1 MNNKNQ
7 FQSNQRYFTIC
18 IYTVFVIIAACII
31 FRVIFHWNATIQIFK
46 DLLSNMSSFVVGIL
60 IAFMIS
66 PLASYI
72 HDKFLVDICHLQN
85 KKLCKFLSILITYII
100 VLGFIAVCLVY
111 IIPQLI
117 SSISDLSAN
126 IPLMYITFSRWL
138 RDFAYE
144 NDFINNNLI
153 NQFIDKLS
161 PKMMELS
168 TALASKLIP
177 WLYSASIAI
186 IKWFIMIIIAIV
198 VSIYFL
204 SDKKIIF
211 HNIKKLLFAFLPQHI
226 AESTIEIATNC
237 NKIFTGYII
246 AKAIDSLIIGV
257 LCFFIMN
264 ILNLPYSVLIS
275 VIVGI
280 TNMIPYFGPYIGAVP
295 GIIILTVTGFKY
307 GIIFAVMILA
317 LQQFDG
323 LILGPRLLGDSTGLR
338 PIIILFAIT
347 FGGAYAGVAGMFLGV
362 PIVAVLQY
370 LFSLVINRK
379 LHEKNIVIEDLPQ
392 DDPPQE
398 SPLKTFF
405 QKLQHLQKDS
415 DEAAEKEE
423 SPADPENKIE

>member
-7 FQSNQRYFTIC
+7 FLSNQRYFTIC

-31 FRVIFHWNATIQIFK
+31 FRIIFHWNATIQIFK

-72 HDKFLVDICHLQN
+72 HDKLLINVCHLQN
-85 KKLCKFLSILITYII
+85 KKLCKLLSILITYII

-198 VSIYFL
+198 VSIYLL

-211 HNIKKLLFAFLPQHI
+211 HNIKKLLFAFLPKHI

-307 GIIFAVMILA
+307 GIVFAIMILA

-362 PIVAVLQY
+362 PIMAVLQY
-370 LFSLVINRK
+370 LFSLIVNRK
-379 LHEKNIVIEDLPQ
+379 LQEKNIVIEELPQ
-392 DDPPQE
+392 EDPPQE
-398 SPLKTFF
+398 SPLKKIVH
-405 QKLQHLQKDS
+405 KLHHLQEASDMEPEKKESSMDS
-415 DEAAEKEE
+415 
-423 SPADPENKIE
+423 ENKME

>member
-31 FRVIFHWNATIQIFK
+31 FRIIFHWNATIQIFK

-72 HDKFLVDICHLQN
+72 HDKLLINVCHLQN
-85 KKLCKFLSILITYII
+85 KKLCKLLSILITYII

-198 VSIYFL
+198 FLFIYYP
-204 SDKKIIF
+204 
-211 HNIKKLLFAFLPQHI
+211 IKRLF
-226 AESTIEIATNC
+226 STIS
-237 NKIFTGYII
+237 K
-246 AKAIDSLIIGV
+246 S
-257 LCFFIMN
+257 FFSPFCQS
-264 ILNLPYSVLIS
+264 ILQNRPSR
-275 VIVGI
+275 
-280 TNMIPYFGPYIGAVP
+280 
-295 GIIILTVTGFKY
+295 
-307 GIIFAVMILA
+307 
-317 LQQFDG
+317 LQQTA
-323 LILGPRLLGDSTGLR
+323 IKYLR
-338 PIIILFAIT
+338 DI
-347 FGGAYAGVAGMFLGV
+347 
-362 PIVAVLQY
+362 
-370 LFSLVINRK
+370 S
-379 LHEKNIVIEDLPQ
+379 
-392 DDPPQE
+392 
-398 SPLKTFF
+398 
-405 QKLQHLQKDS
+405 LQK
-415 DEAAEKEE
+415 
-423 SPADPENKIE
+423 PLTL

>member
-31 FRVIFHWNATIQIFK
+31 FRIIFHWNATMQIFK
-46 DLLSNMSSFVVGIL
+46 DLLSNMSSFVVGVL

-66 PLASYI
+66 PLTSYI
-72 HDKFLVDICHLQN
+72 HDRILINVCHLQD

-100 VLGFIAVCLVY
+100 VLGFIAICLVY

-117 SSISDLSAN
+117 SSLSDLSAN

-144 NDFINNNLI
+144 NEFINNNLI
-153 NQFIDKLS
+153 NQFIDALS

-186 IKWFIMIIIAIV
+186 IKWLIMIIIAIV
-198 VSIYFL
+198 VSIYLL

-226 AESTIEIATNC
+226 AESVIEIASNC

-264 ILNLPYSVLIS
+264 LLNLPYSVLIS

-280 TNMIPYFGPYIGAVP
+280 TNMIPYFGPYIGAIP
-295 GIIILTVTGFKY
+295 GIILLTVTGLKY

-362 PIVAVLQY
+362 PVMAVVQY
-370 LFSLVINRK
+370 LFGLLIDRK
-379 LHEKNIVIEDLPQ
+379 LHEKNITIKDLPKE
-392 DDPPQE
+392 DPHGE
-398 SPLKTFF
+398 SPLKKIMA
-405 QKLQHLQKDS
+405 QLQKMQKVNS
-415 DEAAEKEE
+415 SVPEKEE
-423 SPADPENKIE
+423 SSGDNGNKIE

>member
-31 FRVIFHWNATIQIFK
+31 FRIIFHWNATIQIFK

-72 HDKFLVDICHLQN
+72 HDKLLINVCHLQN
-85 KKLCKFLSILITYII
+85 KKLCKLLSILITYII

-198 VSIYFL
+198 VSIYLL

-211 HNIKKLLFAFLPQHI
+211 HNIKKLLFAFLPKHI

-307 GIIFAVMILA
+307 GIVFAIMILA
-317 LQQFDG
+317 D
-323 LILGPRLLGDSTGLR
+323 
-338 PIIILFAIT
+338 
-347 FGGAYAGVAGMFLGV
+347 
-362 PIVAVLQY
+362 
-370 LFSLVINRK
+370 RK
-379 LHEKNIVIEDLPQ
+379 SVV
-392 DDPPQE
+392 
-398 SPLKTFF
+398 
-405 QKLQHLQKDS
+405 
-415 DEAAEKEE
+415 
-423 SPADPENKIE
+423 

>member
-18 IYTVFVIIAACII
+18 IYTVFVIIAACFI

-72 HDKFLVDICHLQN
+72 HDKLLINVCHLQN
-85 KKLCKFLSILITYII
+85 KKLCKLLSILITYII

-198 VSIYFL
+198 VSIYLL

-211 HNIKKLLFAFLPQHI
+211 HNIKKLLFAFLPKHI

-307 GIIFAVMILA
+307 GIVFAIMILA

-362 PIVAVLQY
+362 PIMAVLQY
-370 LFSLVINRK
+370 LFSLIVNRK
-379 LHEKNIVIEDLPQ
+379 LQEKNIVIEELPQ
-392 DDPPQE
+392 EDPPQE
-398 SPLKTFF
+398 SPLKKIVH
-405 QKLQHLQKDS
+405 KLHHLQEASDMEPEKKESSMDS
-415 DEAAEKEE
+415 
-423 SPADPENKIE
+423 ENKME

>member
-1 MNNKNQ
+1 
-7 FQSNQRYFTIC
+7 
-18 IYTVFVIIAACII
+18 
-31 FRVIFHWNATIQIFK
+31 
-46 DLLSNMSSFVVGIL
+46 
-60 IAFMIS
+60 
-66 PLASYI
+66 
-72 HDKFLVDICHLQN
+72 
-85 KKLCKFLSILITYII
+85 
-100 VLGFIAVCLVY
+100 
-111 IIPQLI
+111 
-117 SSISDLSAN
+117 
-126 IPLMYITFSRWL
+126 
-138 RDFAYE
+138 
-144 NDFINNNLI
+144 
-153 NQFIDKLS
+153 
-161 PKMMELS
+161 
-168 TALASKLIP
+168 
-177 WLYSASIAI
+177 
-186 IKWFIMIIIAIV
+186 
-198 VSIYFL
+198 
-204 SDKKIIF
+204 
-211 HNIKKLLFAFLPQHI
+211 
-226 AESTIEIATNC
+226 
-237 NKIFTGYII
+237 
-246 AKAIDSLIIGV
+246 
-257 LCFFIMN
+257 
-264 ILNLPYSVLIS
+264 
-275 VIVGI
+275 
-280 TNMIPYFGPYIGAVP
+280 MIPYFGPYIGAVP